1 MSKKCY
7 CGECCWFCN
16 ELTDG
21 EGECFKKDLLADS
34 MNCSDEC
41 DNGAFVSRERR
52 DKYLEEL
59 AEIPSGAAVFA
70 ADYIKTMS
78 ERL

>member
-52 DKYLEEL
+52 DKYLEGL

-70 ADYIKTMS
+70 VDYIKTMS